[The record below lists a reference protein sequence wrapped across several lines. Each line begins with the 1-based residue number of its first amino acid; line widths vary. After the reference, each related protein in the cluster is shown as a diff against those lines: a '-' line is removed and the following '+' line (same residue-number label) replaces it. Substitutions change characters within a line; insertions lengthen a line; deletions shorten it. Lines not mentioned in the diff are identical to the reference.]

1 MNPLLK
7 KTFKA
12 GAAIA
17 ARRIV
22 KFGADDEHVIQG
34 AASSDCLIGVMPR
47 FAAAVAEDRV
57 DITIAGIKEVELG
70 GSVTRG
76 DRLTSD
82 SVGRGVAAT
91 GGNSYVGVAFASGV
105 SGDIVPCL
113 VCPGTM
119 LNDGPTYIAIGTIAA
134 AQVRTLNATPQ
145 TLVAAPGSNKA
156 LVLVHA
162 TLWLDYE
169 SAGYDSVGA
178 SDDLTIRY
186 TNASGATLATI
197 ETTGFMDQTADQV
210 RYVYPTTTA
219 AFTPASNAPLVL
231 HCSTGEMYSAAG
243 DSPLKYKVHYRVIDT
258 SW

>member
-12 GAAIA
+12 GAAIS

-22 KFGADDEHVIQG
+22 KFGADDDHVIQG
-34 AASSDCLIGVMPR
+34 ATSSDSLIGVMPR
-47 FAAAVAEDRV
+47 FAAAAAEDRA
-57 DITIAGIKEVELG
+57 DITIAGLKEVEIG

-76 DRLTSD
+76 DRITSD

-91 GGNSYVGVAFASGV
+91 GGNSYVGIAFASGV
-105 SGDIVPCL
+105 SGDIIPCL
-113 VCPGTM
+113 ICPGTM
-119 LNDGPTYIAIGTIAA
+119 LNDGPIYIATGTIAA
-134 AQVRTLNATPQ
+134 SAVRTLNATPVS
-145 TLVAAPGSNKA
+145 LVAAPGSNKA
-156 LVLVHA
+156 IQLVSA

-169 SAGYDSVGA
+169 SAAYDSVGA

-186 TNASGATLATI
+186 TNGSGALLATV
-197 ETTGFMDQTADQV
+197 ETTGFMDQTSDQV

-219 AFTPASNAPLVL
+219 AFTPASNAALVL

-243 DSPLKYKVHYRVIDT
+243 DSPLKYKVMYRIIDT